1 MKKINFLTLPGNEP
15 SPPQSIP
22 IDSRKSVREMIGSL
36 SSHAGKNDDYTNFDV
51 TKTPISSNLKCNT
64 TEDFSS
70 FSEKHYNPKN
80 DNSPDT
86 QEDTPPEPASV
97 EPFIRSPNRKVSI
110 APADLE
116 GVIKGDIGDHYEL
129 QEIIGEGAF
138 GLVSRAVSKR
148 SGVTVAIKTTYMNKI
163 SAEDRKKFFKEYD
176 LLKRLDHPNIIKIFE
191 VIYDDK
197 KFNMVTEFHTGGEL
211 FEIISAQGTM
221 PENRAA
227 IYTR

>member
-1 MKKINFLTLPGNEP
+1 M
-15 SPPQSIP
+15 
-22 IDSRKSVREMIGSL
+22 
-36 SSHAGKNDDYTNFDV
+36 
-51 TKTPISSNLKCNT
+51 
-64 TEDFSS
+64 
-70 FSEKHYNPKN
+70 
-80 DNSPDT
+80 
-86 QEDTPPEPASV
+86 
-97 EPFIRSPNRKVSI
+97 
-110 APADLE
+110 
-116 GVIKGDIGDHYEL
+116 
-129 QEIIGEGAF
+129 
-138 GLVSRAVSKR
+138 SRAVSKR